1 MSGPSDISLF
11 FGRLHPLLV
20 HLPIGLIVLLA
31 ILELLAR
38 SPRFRQANVNA
49 GLILALAVPA
59 SLIAVLCGWLLALGG
74 GYPDNLLQW
83 HKWTGIATAAACLF
97 TGLLYSLDLKKPYRW
112 CLFSCVVALCVASHF
127 GGSLTHGSDY
137 LVRYAPPPFRAWFG
151 GRPPAP
157 PAQPKP
163 QDPTQLQAFAGVIQP
178 ILKENCL
185 TCHGPDK
192 SKGKLRLDSF
202 PGAIKGGDSGPAIVA
217 GKSSQSAL
225 IKRVR
230 LPATDQDH
238 MPPEGKAQPSEADI
252 ALLEWWIDAGAPE
265 TNRIGDLKPSLVI
278 ARVLEARFGTG
289 PVVVAKAVP
298 PKPLNDVVPLAAKLT
313 EELSVAITAL
323 SPNEAWLQCNAG
335 VAGKSFGDAELSH
348 LASLGPNLR
357 WLDLAGTTVT
367 DAGLGQLKAMPNLTR
382 LHLERTPV
390 TDAGLTNLTQLAS
403 LEYLDLYGTEVTD
416 AGLETLQRLPKLKQI
431 YLWQTKVTP
440 VAVTAFLE
448 ARTDKDQ
455 MQRWQDQIEQLK
467 ANIREAHVAVELGTP
482 LASAATTNDAPVNA
496 ECPVSGKPI
505 DASKTLV
512 HDGVLIA
519 FCCDDCK
526 AKFQQDPKPFLAKLA
541 ALMPKDAKPKSSP
554 Q

>member
-1 MSGPSDISLF
+1 VSGPSDISLF
-11 FGRLHPLLV
+11 FGRLHPALV

-38 SPRFRQANVNA
+38 SRRFKQANANA

-59 SLIAVLCGWLLALGG
+59 SLAAVLCGWLLSLAG
-74 GYPDNLLQW
+74 GYQDNLLQW

-97 TGLLYSLDLKKPYRW
+97 AALLYSLDLKKPYRW
-112 CLFSCVVALCVASHF
+112 CLCCSVIALFVASHF

-151 GRPPAP
+151 GQAPAP
-157 PAQPKP
+157 PPATKP
-163 QDPTQLQAFAGVIQP
+163 EDPSQLQAFAGVVQP
-178 ILKENCL
+178 ILKENCVA
-185 TCHGPDK
+185 CHGPDK

-202 PGAIKGGDSGPAIVA
+202 QAALKGGDSGPVIVR
-217 GKSSQSAL
+217 GKSSGSAL
-225 IKRVR
+225 LKRVR

-238 MPPEGKAQPSEADI
+238 MPPEGKTQPSEAEI

-265 TNRIGDLKPSLVI
+265 TNRVADLRPSLAI
-278 ARVLEARFGTG
+278 ARILAARFGSG
-289 PVVVAKAVP
+289 QVPVAKATP
-298 PKPLNDVVPLAAKLT
+298 AKPLNEVMPSAAKLS
-313 EELSVAITAL
+313 EDLGIAITAL
-323 SPNEAWLQCNAG
+323 SPNEPWLQCNAG
-335 VAGKSFGDAELSH
+335 VAGKNFGDDELAK
-348 LASLGPNLR
+348 LTQLGPNLR
-357 WLDLAGTTVT
+357 WLDLAGTKVT
-367 DAGLGQLKAMPNLTR
+367 DSGLSQLKATPNLTR
-382 LHLERTPV
+382 LHLERTGIS
-390 TDAGLTNLTQLAS
+390 DAGLTNLTQLTS

-416 AGLETLQRLPKLKQI
+416 AGLDTLQSLPKLKQI

-440 VAVTAFLE
+440 AAVTAFLD

-455 MQRWQDQIEQLK
+455 LQRWQDEIEQLK
-467 ANIREAHVAVELGTP
+467 ASIREAHIAVELGTP
-482 LASAATTNDAPVNA
+482 LASAAATNAAPVNT
-496 ECPVSGKPI
+496 ECPVSGKSV
-505 DASKTLV
+505 DTSKTLI

-541 ALMPKDAKPKSSP
+541 ALMPKDAKGKSS